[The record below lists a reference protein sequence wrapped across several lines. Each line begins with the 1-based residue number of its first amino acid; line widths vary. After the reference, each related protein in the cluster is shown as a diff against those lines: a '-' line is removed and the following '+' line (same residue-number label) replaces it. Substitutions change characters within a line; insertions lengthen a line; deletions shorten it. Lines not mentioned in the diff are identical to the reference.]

1 MRLRRAGPDD
11 AATMAAMQY
20 EGFEGYRGIAP
31 PGWEPL
37 RPQDDL
43 DGLRVSLSSPDTFCL
58 FAETPDG
65 QSAGHVAFLP
75 AAVSHRPEP
84 DPQLAHLWQLFV
96 RPPWWGSGVA
106 TEIHGAAIREAASHG
121 FSAIRLFTPA
131 GQLRARR
138 FYEREGWQLA
148 GEIPDHGF
156 GLRMV
161 EYRRVLGV
169 R

>member
-1 MRLRRAGPDD
+1 
-11 AATMAAMQY
+11 MAAVQY
-20 EGFEGYRGIAP
+20 EGFEGYRVIAP

-43 DGLRVSLSSPDTFCL
+43 DGLRVSLASPDTFCL

-65 QSAGHVAFLP
+65 ASAGHVAFLP

-96 RPPWWGSGVA
+96 RPPFWGQGVA
-106 TEIHGAAIREAASHG
+106 LALHDAALAEATARG
-121 FSAIRLFTPA
+121 FARMRLNTPLDQA
-131 GQLRARR
+131 RARR
-138 FYEREGWQLA
+138 FYEREGWVLA
-148 GEIPDHGF
+148 GEIDDHGF

-161 EYRRVLGV
+161 EYRRALGG
-169 R
+169 